1 MATPKN
7 LPKGLIISSE
17 AQYLLHTMNQK
28 FEELKVLIRQEAPI
42 PARDYY
48 TATEVCKKLSISR
61 SKFEQMKRD
70 GVFNTVK
77 PSGTGKV
84 LVPAEELSK
93 LFPNTFNAQ

>member
-1 MATPKN
+1 MANPKN
-7 LPKGLIISSE
+7 IPSGLIISSE
-17 AQYLLHTMNQK
+17 GQYLLNNMKQMI
-28 FEELKVLIRQEAPI
+28 EELKVLIRQEAPI

-70 GVFNTVK
+70 RVFNTVK

-84 LVPAEELSK
+84 LVSAEELAK